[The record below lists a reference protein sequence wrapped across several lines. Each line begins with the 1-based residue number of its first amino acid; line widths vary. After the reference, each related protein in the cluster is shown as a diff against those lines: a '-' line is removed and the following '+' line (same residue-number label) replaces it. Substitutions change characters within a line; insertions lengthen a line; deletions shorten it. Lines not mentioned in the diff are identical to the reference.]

1 MRLDHVSAAK
11 IEKNPKRK
19 PRKRSVFKAF
29 GLVRVTGLEPACPYE
44 HKNLNLTCLPIPPYP
59 HIKLKIESGK
69 LKIVRMDEMATNFST
84 MHNLDFIL

>member
-59 HIKLKIESGK
+59 QKEKNSLFLLGESARGG
-69 LKIVRMDEMATNFST
+69 A
-84 MHNLDFIL
+84 